1 MKVEI
6 VGDPGPE
13 WTDNPRKLDMSE
25 AYEVVHLTRLEG
37 IKRHRQLT
45 RSTLA
50 AAMREVDDLRRIA
63 GR

>member
-1 MKVEI
+1 
-6 VGDPGPE
+6 
-13 WTDNPRKLDMSE
+13 MSE

-50 AAMREVDDLRRIA
+50 AAAREVDDLRRIA